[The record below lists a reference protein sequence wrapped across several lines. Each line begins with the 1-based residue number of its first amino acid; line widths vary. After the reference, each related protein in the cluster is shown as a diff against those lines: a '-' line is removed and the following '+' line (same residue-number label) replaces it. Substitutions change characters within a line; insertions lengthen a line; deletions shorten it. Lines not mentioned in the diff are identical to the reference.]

1 MLGLRAYFRSA
12 PGPEDPD
19 SSPHVRLLTWQQS
32 EADRLGIPWPR
43 PKAGRGQ
50 PGRLKKWRALLYDR
64 LESGAPLPIEA
75 MANPPPEYVIGQSL
89 EAAFLTE
96 EEVCQ
101 DVEQTL
107 FSDEPE
113 VAEEPKSKKRK
124 KVTVDP
130 VIRK

>member
-1 MLGLRAYFRSA
+1 
-12 PGPEDPD
+12 
-19 SSPHVRLLTWQQS
+19 
-32 EADRLGIPWPR
+32 
-43 PKAGRGQ
+43 
-50 PGRLKKWRALLYDR
+50 
-64 LESGAPLPIEA
+64 